1 MQISLFF
8 YMRIVVNGIM
18 HTVEGFCMKKFIPLF
33 LSALLAFSCTN
44 VSLLYAEGD
53 EDNGEETTEESED
66 NLIESNSFRILFTS
80 DLQDHVLSSKVV
92 DGEETKEVGGYAR
105 LASLIN
111 MNRTDDTVVI
121 DGGNFST
128 GTSFS
133 ALNSTSAPDLTLLS
147 TIGYDAIALGDEEF
161 TFGTQSL
168 SDMINASENTT
179 TLLTGNLSFG
189 DSDSSKSLKNALS
202 TRGAA
207 SYKIVEKN
215 GVKIGLFSLINE
227 EKEISSD
234 VSLADAVDT
243 AKDIVSSLQE
253 EGADYIVAIA
263 HGGNDF
269 AHEIAKK
276 VDGINTIIASCDTEA
291 SNEIEKEN
299 DVNIVS
305 SGKNGQYLGVLD
317 IQKDSYSIDGYQLVE
332 ITTDIEENEDIRNR
346 INDYKNNVN
355 SQIFDSYGL
364 SIDDSLAS
372 NPYDFTEIDHSS
384 TELLNNNTA
393 DLVTDAYAYAYD
405 DWYTEWYEA
414 WKDKKKQMLKA
425 AQSLLENETSEE
437 ESTEE
442 QSTEEQTEENQEE
455 ATATPEAT
463 ATAESEASKR
473 IEEIQNMKP
482 TVKKRAIGLISQ
494 KEIQGTFT
502 KDSISTQDV
511 YNVVPNGMGSDGS
524 SGESLILVFLKGSD
538 IRKLCEYDATVTR
551 NNDLEDQLFFS
562 GLKYTYSD
570 YRQDYNHVE
579 DVYVDA
585 VNDYY
590 TPISNDDLYPVV
602 TTLTLAKDLL
612 NLSSKTD
619 GNYQIQYYD
628 ENGGKI
634 LSLST
639 NVLTYKNK
647 ELKSFKAIASYISEM
662 SRNSEG
668 KAEIT
673 SSYNS
678 ANENKQKD
686 TEFTFTGF
694 FKNTSHIQLVKYF
707 EYLLGFITLIIGI
720 KLISYI
726 INNRREKKE
735 NNKENNDE

>member
-1 MQISLFF
+1 
-8 YMRIVVNGIM
+8 
-18 HTVEGFCMKKFIPLF
+18 MKKFIPLF
-33 LSALLAFSCTN
+33 LSTLLAFSNMN

-80 DLQDHVLSSKVV
+80 DLQDHVLSSRVV

-128 GTSFS
+128 GTAFS
-133 ALNSTSAPDLTLLS
+133 ALNSTNAPDLTLLS
-147 TIGYDAIALGDEEF
+147 AIGYDAIALGDEEF

-179 TLLTGNLSFG
+179 TLLTGNLSFS

-215 GVKIGLFSLINE
+215 GIKIGLFSLINE

-253 EGADYIVAIA
+253 EGTDYIVAIA

-276 VDGINTIIASCDTEA
+276 VDGINTVIAACGTDANTK
-291 SNEIEKEN
+291 IEKED

-305 SGKNGQYLGVLD
+305 CGKNGQYLGVLD
-317 IQKDSYSIDGYQLVE
+317 INKDSYSIDGYQLVE

-355 SQIFDSYGL
+355 SQIFDCYDL
-364 SIDDSLAS
+364 SIDDSLAN
-372 NPYDFTEIDHSS
+372 NPYNFTEIDHTT
-384 TELLNNNTA
+384 TELVNNNTA

-442 QSTEEQTEENQEE
+442 QTTEEQTEE

-463 ATAESEASKR
+463 ATTETEVSKR

-502 KDSISTQDV
+502 KDNITVQDA
-511 YNVVPNGMGSDGS
+511 YNVVPNGIGSDGS

-579 DVYVDA
+579 EVYVDA

-590 TPISNDDLYPVV
+590 IPISNDDLYPVV
-602 TTLTLAKDLL
+602 TTLTLAKEML

-619 GNYQIQYYD
+619 GNYKIQYYD

-634 LSLST
+634 LSLNS
-639 NVLTYKNK
+639 NVLTYKKK
-647 ELKSFKAIASYISEM
+647 ELKSYTAIASYVSEM

-668 KAEIT
+668 KSEVT

-686 TEFTFTGF
+686 TEFTFIGF

-707 EYLLGFITLIIGI
+707 EYLLGFITFIIGI

-726 INNRREKKE
+726 INSRRDKKE
-735 NNKENNDE
+735 NNQENDDE

>member
-1 MQISLFF
+1 
-8 YMRIVVNGIM
+8 
-18 HTVEGFCMKKFIPLF
+18 MKKFIPLF
-33 LSALLAFSCTN
+33 LSALLAFSNMN

-80 DLQDHVLSSKVV
+80 DLQDHVLSSRVV

-111 MNRTDDTVVI
+111 MNRTDNTIVI

-133 ALNSTSAPDLTLLS
+133 VLNSTNAPDLTLLS
-147 TIGYDAIALGDEEF
+147 AIGYDAIALGDEEF

-179 TLLTGNLSFG
+179 TLLTGNLSFS

-215 GVKIGLFSLINE
+215 GIKIGLFSLIND

-253 EGADYIVAIA
+253 EGTDYIVAIA

-276 VDGINTIIASCDTEA
+276 VDGINTVIAACGTDANTK
-291 SNEIEKEN
+291 IEKED

-305 SGKNGQYLGVLD
+305 CGKNGQYLGVLD
-317 IQKDSYSIDGYQLVE
+317 INKDSYSIDGYQLVE

-355 SQIFDSYGL
+355 SQIFDSYDL

-372 NPYDFTEIDHSS
+372 NPYNFTEINHTT
-384 TELLNNNTA
+384 TELVNNNTA

-442 QSTEEQTEENQEE
+442 QTEENQEE

-463 ATAESEASKR
+463 ATTETEVSKR

-502 KDSISTQDV
+502 KDNITVQDA
-511 YNVVPNGMGSDGS
+511 YNVVPNGIGSDGS

-551 NNDLEDQLFFS
+551 NNNLEDQLFFS

-570 YRQDYNHVE
+570 YRQDYNHIE
-579 DVYVDA
+579 EVYVDA

-590 TPISNDDLYPVV
+590 IPISNDDLYPVV

-619 GNYQIQYYD
+619 GNYKIQYYD

-634 LSLST
+634 LSLNS

-647 ELKSFKAIASYISEM
+647 ELKSYTAIASYVSEM

-668 KAEIT
+668 KAEVT

-686 TEFTFTGF
+686 TEFTFIGF

-707 EYLLGFITLIIGI
+707 EYLLGFIAFIIGI

-726 INNRREKKE
+726 INSRRDKKE
-735 NNKENNDE
+735 NNQENDDE

>member
-1 MQISLFF
+1 
-8 YMRIVVNGIM
+8 
-18 HTVEGFCMKKFIPLF
+18 MKKFIPLF
-33 LSALLAFSCTN
+33 LSTLLAFSNMN

-80 DLQDHVLSSKVV
+80 DLQDHVLSSRVV

-128 GTSFS
+128 GTAFS
-133 ALNSTSAPDLTLLS
+133 ALNSTNAPDLTLLS
-147 TIGYDAIALGDEEF
+147 AIGYDAIALGDEEF

-179 TLLTGNLSFG
+179 TLLTGNLSFS

-215 GVKIGLFSLINE
+215 GIKIGLFSLINE

-253 EGADYIVAIA
+253 EGTDYIVAIA

-276 VDGINTIIASCDTEA
+276 VDGINTVIAACGADANTK
-291 SNEIEKEN
+291 IEKED

-305 SGKNGQYLGVLD
+305 CGKNGQYLGVLD
-317 IQKDSYSIDGYQLVE
+317 INKDSYSIDGYQLVE

-355 SQIFDSYGL
+355 SQIFDSYDL
-364 SIDDSLAS
+364 SIDDSLAN
-372 NPYDFTEIDHSS
+372 NPYNFTEIDHTT
-384 TELLNNNTA
+384 TELVNNNTA

-442 QSTEEQTEENQEE
+442 QTEENQEE

-463 ATAESEASKR
+463 ATTETEVSKR

-502 KDSISTQDV
+502 KDNITVQDA
-511 YNVVPNGMGSDGS
+511 YNVVPNGIGSDGS
-524 SGESLILVFLKGSD
+524 SGESLILLFLKGSD

-551 NNDLEDQLFFS
+551 NNNLEDQLFFS

-579 DVYVDA
+579 EVYVDA

-590 TPISNDDLYPVV
+590 IPISNDDLYPVV
-602 TTLTLAKDLL
+602 TTLTLAKDML

-619 GNYQIQYYD
+619 GKYQIQYYD

-634 LSLST
+634 LSLNS
-639 NVLTYKNK
+639 NVLTYKKN
-647 ELKSFKAIASYISEM
+647 ELKSYSAIASYVSEM

-668 KAEIT
+668 KAEVT

-686 TEFTFTGF
+686 TEFTFIGF
-694 FKNTSHIQLVKYF
+694 FKNTSHIQIVKYF
-707 EYLLGFITLIIGI
+707 EYLLGFITFIIGI

-726 INNRREKKE
+726 INSRRDKKE
-735 NNKENNDE
+735 NNQENDDE

>member
-1 MQISLFF
+1 
-8 YMRIVVNGIM
+8 
-18 HTVEGFCMKKFIPLF
+18 MKKFIPLF
-33 LSALLAFSCTN
+33 LSTLLAFSNMN

-80 DLQDHVLSSKVV
+80 DLQDHVLSSRVV
-92 DGEETKEVGGYAR
+92 DGEQTKEVGGYAR

-128 GTSFS
+128 GTAFS
-133 ALNSTSAPDLTLLS
+133 ALNSTNAPDLTLLS
-147 TIGYDAIALGDEEF
+147 AIGYDAIALGDEEF

-179 TLLTGNLSFG
+179 TLLTGNLSFS

-215 GVKIGLFSLINE
+215 GIKIGLFSLINE

-253 EGADYIVAIA
+253 EGTDYIVAIA

-276 VDGINTIIASCDTEA
+276 VDGINTVIAACGTDANTK
-291 SNEIEKEN
+291 IEKED

-305 SGKNGQYLGVLD
+305 CGKNGQYLGVLD
-317 IQKDSYSIDGYQLVE
+317 INKDSYSIDGYQLVE

-355 SQIFDSYGL
+355 SQIFDSYDL
-364 SIDDSLAS
+364 SIDDSLAN
-372 NPYDFTEIDHSS
+372 NPYNFTEIDHTT
-384 TELLNNNTA
+384 TELVNNNTA

-442 QSTEEQTEENQEE
+442 QTEENQEE

-463 ATAESEASKR
+463 ATTETEVSKR

-502 KDSISTQDV
+502 KDNITVQDA
-511 YNVVPNGMGSDGS
+511 YNVVPNGIGSDGS
-524 SGESLILVFLKGSD
+524 SGESLILLFLKGSD

-551 NNDLEDQLFFS
+551 NNNLEDQLFFS

-579 DVYVDA
+579 EVYVDA

-590 TPISNDDLYPVV
+590 IPISNDDLYPVV

-634 LSLST
+634 LSLNS
-639 NVLTYKNK
+639 NVLTYKKK
-647 ELKSFKAIASYISEM
+647 ELKSYTAIASYVSEM

-668 KAEIT
+668 KSEVT

-686 TEFTFTGF
+686 TEFTFIGF
-694 FKNTSHIQLVKYF
+694 FKNTSHIQIVKYF
-707 EYLLGFITLIIGI
+707 EYLLGFITFIIGI

-726 INNRREKKE
+726 INSRRDKKE
-735 NNKENNDE
+735 NNQENDDE

>member
-1 MQISLFF
+1 
-8 YMRIVVNGIM
+8 
-18 HTVEGFCMKKFIPLF
+18 MKKFIPLF
-33 LSALLAFSCTN
+33 LSTLLAFSNMN

-80 DLQDHVLSSKVV
+80 DLQDHVLSSRVV

-133 ALNSTSAPDLTLLS
+133 ALNSTNAPDLTLLS

-179 TLLTGNLSFG
+179 TLLTGNLSFS

-215 GVKIGLFSLINE
+215 GIKIGLFSLINE

-253 EGADYIVAIA
+253 EGTDYIVAIA

-276 VDGINTIIASCDTEA
+276 VDGINTVIAACGTDANTK
-291 SNEIEKEN
+291 IEKED

-305 SGKNGQYLGVLD
+305 CGKNGQYLGVLD
-317 IQKDSYSIDGYQLVE
+317 INKDSYSIDGYQLVE
-332 ITTDIEENEDIRNR
+332 VTTDIEENEDIRNR

-355 SQIFDSYGL
+355 SQIFDSYDL
-364 SIDDSLAS
+364 SIDDSLAN
-372 NPYDFTEIDHSS
+372 NPYNFTEIDHTT
-384 TELLNNNTA
+384 TELVNNNTA

-442 QSTEEQTEENQEE
+442 QTTEEQTEE

-463 ATAESEASKR
+463 ATTETEVSKR

-502 KDSISTQDV
+502 KDNITVQDA
-511 YNVVPNGMGSDGS
+511 YNVVPNGIGSDGS
-524 SGESLILVFLKGSD
+524 SGESLILLFLKGSD

-551 NNDLEDQLFFS
+551 NNNLEDQLFFS

-579 DVYVDA
+579 EVYVDA

-590 TPISNDDLYPVV
+590 IPISNDDLYPVV

-634 LSLST
+634 LSLNS

-647 ELKSFKAIASYISEM
+647 ELKSYTAIASYVSEM

-668 KAEIT
+668 KSEVT

-686 TEFTFTGF
+686 TEFTFIGF
-694 FKNTSHIQLVKYF
+694 FKNTSHIQIVKYF
-707 EYLLGFITLIIGI
+707 EYLLGFITFIIGI

-726 INNRREKKE
+726 INSRRDKKE
-735 NNKENNDE
+735 NNQENDDE

>member
-1 MQISLFF
+1 
-8 YMRIVVNGIM
+8 
-18 HTVEGFCMKKFIPLF
+18 MKKFIPLF
-33 LSALLAFSCTN
+33 LSTLLAFSNMN

-80 DLQDHVLSSKVV
+80 DLQDHVLSSRVV

-128 GTSFS
+128 GTAFS
-133 ALNSTSAPDLTLLS
+133 ALNSTNAPDLTLLS

-179 TLLTGNLSFG
+179 TLLTGNLSFS

-215 GVKIGLFSLINE
+215 GIKIGLFSLINE

-253 EGADYIVAIA
+253 EGTDYIVAIA

-276 VDGINTIIASCDTEA
+276 VDGINTVIAACGTDANTK
-291 SNEIEKEN
+291 IEKED

-305 SGKNGQYLGVLD
+305 CGKNGQYLGVLD
-317 IQKDSYSIDGYQLVE
+317 INKDSYSVDGYQLVE

-355 SQIFDSYGL
+355 SQIFDCYDL
-364 SIDDSLAS
+364 SIDDSLAN
-372 NPYDFTEIDHSS
+372 NPYNFTEIDHTT
-384 TELLNNNTA
+384 TELVNNNTA

-442 QSTEEQTEENQEE
+442 QTEENQEE

-463 ATAESEASKR
+463 ATTETEVSKR

-482 TVKKRAIGLISQ
+482 TVKKRAIGLISK

-502 KDSISTQDV
+502 KDNITVQDA
-511 YNVVPNGMGSDGS
+511 YNVVPNGIGSDGS

-551 NNDLEDQLFFS
+551 NNNLEDQLFFS

-570 YRQDYNHVE
+570 YRQDYNHIE
-579 DVYVDA
+579 EVYVDA

-590 TPISNDDLYPVV
+590 IPISNDDLYPVV

-634 LSLST
+634 LSLNS
-639 NVLTYKNK
+639 NVLTYKKK
-647 ELKSFKAIASYISEM
+647 ELKSYTAIASYVSEM

-668 KAEIT
+668 KSEVT

-686 TEFTFTGF
+686 TEFTFIGF
-694 FKNTSHIQLVKYF
+694 FKNTSHIQIVKYF
-707 EYLLGFITLIIGI
+707 EYLLGFITFIIGI

-726 INNRREKKE
+726 INSRRDKKE
-735 NNKENNDE
+735 NNQENDDE

>member
-1 MQISLFF
+1 
-8 YMRIVVNGIM
+8 
-18 HTVEGFCMKKFIPLF
+18 MKKFIPLF
-33 LSALLAFSCTN
+33 LSTLLAFSNMN

-80 DLQDHVLSSKVV
+80 DLQDHVLSSRVV

-111 MNRTDDTVVI
+111 MNRTDDTIVI

-133 ALNSTSAPDLTLLS
+133 ALNSTNAPDLTLLS

-179 TLLTGNLSFG
+179 TLLTGNLSFS

-215 GVKIGLFSLINE
+215 GIKIGLFSLINE

-253 EGADYIVAIA
+253 EGTDYIVAIA

-276 VDGINTIIASCDTEA
+276 VDGINTVIAACGTDANTK
-291 SNEIEKEN
+291 IEKED

-305 SGKNGQYLGVLD
+305 CGKNGQYLGVLD
-317 IQKDSYSIDGYQLVE
+317 INKDSYSVDGYQLVE

-355 SQIFDSYGL
+355 SQIFDSYDL
-364 SIDDSLAS
+364 SIDDSLAN
-372 NPYDFTEIDHSS
+372 NPYNFTEIDHTT
-384 TELLNNNTA
+384 TELVNNNTA

-442 QSTEEQTEENQEE
+442 QTTEEQTEE

-463 ATAESEASKR
+463 ATTETEVSKR

-502 KDSISTQDV
+502 KDNITVQDA
-511 YNVVPNGMGSDGS
+511 YNVVPNGIGSDGS
-524 SGESLILVFLKGSD
+524 SGESLILLFLKGSD

-551 NNDLEDQLFFS
+551 NNNLEDQLFFS

-579 DVYVDA
+579 EVYVDA

-590 TPISNDDLYPVV
+590 IPISNDDLYPVV

-634 LSLST
+634 LSLNS
-639 NVLTYKNK
+639 NVLTYKKK
-647 ELKSFKAIASYISEM
+647 ELKSYTAIASYVSEM

-668 KAEIT
+668 KSEVT

-686 TEFTFTGF
+686 TEFTFIGF
-694 FKNTSHIQLVKYF
+694 FKNTSHIQIVKYF
-707 EYLLGFITLIIGI
+707 EYLLGFITFIIGI

-726 INNRREKKE
+726 INSRRDKKE
-735 NNKENNDE
+735 NNQENDDE

>member
-1 MQISLFF
+1 
-8 YMRIVVNGIM
+8 
-18 HTVEGFCMKKFIPLF
+18 MKKFIPLF
-33 LSALLAFSCTN
+33 LSTLLAFSNMN

-80 DLQDHVLSSKVV
+80 DLQDHVLSSRVV

-128 GTSFS
+128 GTAFS
-133 ALNSTSAPDLTLLS
+133 ALNSTNAPDLTLLS
-147 TIGYDAIALGDEEF
+147 AIGYDAIALGDEEF

-179 TLLTGNLSFG
+179 TLLTGNLSFS

-215 GVKIGLFSLINE
+215 GIKIGLFSLINE

-253 EGADYIVAIA
+253 EGTDYIVAIA

-276 VDGINTIIASCDTEA
+276 VDGINTVIAACGTDANTK
-291 SNEIEKEN
+291 IEKED

-305 SGKNGQYLGVLD
+305 CGKNGQYLGVLD
-317 IQKDSYSIDGYQLVE
+317 INKDSYSVDGYQLVE

-355 SQIFDSYGL
+355 SQIFDCYDL
-364 SIDDSLAS
+364 SIDDSLAN
-372 NPYDFTEIDHSS
+372 NPYNFTEIDHTT
-384 TELLNNNTA
+384 TELVNNNTA

-442 QSTEEQTEENQEE
+442 QTEENQEE

-463 ATAESEASKR
+463 ATTETEVSKR

-482 TVKKRAIGLISQ
+482 TVKKRAIGLISK

-502 KDSISTQDV
+502 KDNITVQDA
-511 YNVVPNGMGSDGS
+511 YNVVPNGIGSDGS

-551 NNDLEDQLFFS
+551 NNNLEDQLFFS

-579 DVYVDA
+579 EVYVDA

-590 TPISNDDLYPVV
+590 IPISNDDLYPVV

-619 GNYQIQYYD
+619 GNYNIQYYD

-634 LSLST
+634 LSLNA

-647 ELKSFKAIASYISEM
+647 ELKSYTAIASYVSEM

-668 KAEIT
+668 KSEVT

-686 TEFTFTGF
+686 TEFTFIGF
-694 FKNTSHIQLVKYF
+694 FKNTSHIQIVKYF
-707 EYLLGFITLIIGI
+707 EYLLGFITFIIGI

-726 INNRREKKE
+726 INSRRDKKE
-735 NNKENNDE
+735 NNQENDDE

>member
-1 MQISLFF
+1 
-8 YMRIVVNGIM
+8 
-18 HTVEGFCMKKFIPLF
+18 MKKFIPLF
-33 LSALLAFSCTN
+33 LSTLLAFSNMN

-80 DLQDHVLSSKVV
+80 DLQDHVLSSRVV

-111 MNRTDDTVVI
+111 MNRTDDTIVI

-128 GTSFS
+128 GTAFS
-133 ALNSTSAPDLTLLS
+133 ALNSTNAPDLTLLS

-179 TLLTGNLSFG
+179 TLLTGNLSFS

-215 GVKIGLFSLINE
+215 GIKIGLFSLIND

-234 VSLADAVDT
+234 VFLADAVDT

-253 EGADYIVAIA
+253 EGTDYIVAIA

-276 VDGINTIIASCDTEA
+276 VDGINTVIAACGTDANTK
-291 SNEIEKEN
+291 IEKED

-305 SGKNGQYLGVLD
+305 CGKNGQYLGVLD
-317 IQKDSYSIDGYQLVE
+317 INKDSYSIDGYQLVE
-332 ITTDIEENEDIRNR
+332 VTTDIEENEDIRNR

-355 SQIFDSYGL
+355 SQIFDSYDL
-364 SIDDSLAS
+364 SIDDSLAN
-372 NPYDFTEIDHSS
+372 NPYNFTEIDHTT
-384 TELLNNNTA
+384 TELVNNNTA

-442 QSTEEQTEENQEE
+442 QTEENQEE

-463 ATAESEASKR
+463 ATTETEVSKR

-502 KDSISTQDV
+502 KDNITVQDA
-511 YNVVPNGMGSDGS
+511 YNVVPNGIGSDGS
-524 SGESLILVFLKGSD
+524 SGESLILLFLKGSD

-551 NNDLEDQLFFS
+551 NNNLEDQLFFS

-579 DVYVDA
+579 EVYVDA

-590 TPISNDDLYPVV
+590 IPISNDDLYPVV

-634 LSLST
+634 LSLNS

-647 ELKSFKAIASYISEM
+647 ELKSYTAIASYVSEM

-668 KAEIT
+668 KSEVT

-686 TEFTFTGF
+686 TEFTFIGF
-694 FKNTSHIQLVKYF
+694 FKNTSHIQIVKYF
-707 EYLLGFITLIIGI
+707 EYLLGFITFIIGI

-726 INNRREKKE
+726 INSRRDKKE
-735 NNKENNDE
+735 NNQENDDE

>member
-1 MQISLFF
+1 
-8 YMRIVVNGIM
+8 
-18 HTVEGFCMKKFIPLF
+18 MKKFIPLF
-33 LSALLAFSCTN
+33 LSTLLAFSNMN

-80 DLQDHVLSSKVV
+80 DLQDHVLSSRVV

-128 GTSFS
+128 GTAFS
-133 ALNSTSAPDLTLLS
+133 ALNSTNAPDLTLLS
-147 TIGYDAIALGDEEF
+147 AIGYDAIALGDEEF

-179 TLLTGNLSFG
+179 TLLTGNLSFS

-215 GVKIGLFSLINE
+215 GIKIGLFSLINE

-253 EGADYIVAIA
+253 EGTDYIVAIA

-276 VDGINTIIASCDTEA
+276 VDGINTVIAACGTDANTK
-291 SNEIEKEN
+291 IEKED

-305 SGKNGQYLGVLD
+305 CGKNGQYLGVLD
-317 IQKDSYSIDGYQLVE
+317 INKDSYSIDGYQLVE

-355 SQIFDSYGL
+355 SQIFDCYDL
-364 SIDDSLAS
+364 SIDDSLAN
-372 NPYDFTEIDHSS
+372 NPYNFTEIDHTT
-384 TELLNNNTA
+384 TELVNNNTA

-442 QSTEEQTEENQEE
+442 QTTEEQTEE

-463 ATAESEASKR
+463 ATTETEVSKR

-502 KDSISTQDV
+502 KDNITVQDA
-511 YNVVPNGMGSDGS
+511 YNVVPNGIGSDGS

-579 DVYVDA
+579 EVYVDA

-590 TPISNDDLYPVV
+590 IPISNDDLYPVV
-602 TTLTLAKDLL
+602 TTLTLAKEML

-619 GNYQIQYYD
+619 GNYKIQYYD

-634 LSLST
+634 LSLNS
-639 NVLTYKNK
+639 NVLTYKKK
-647 ELKSFKAIASYISEM
+647 ELKSYTAIASYVSEM

-668 KAEIT
+668 KSEVT

-686 TEFTFTGF
+686 TEFTFIGF

-707 EYLLGFITLIIGI
+707 EYLLGFIAFIIGI

-726 INNRREKKE
+726 INSRRDKKE
-735 NNKENNDE
+735 NNQENDDE

>member
-1 MQISLFF
+1 
-8 YMRIVVNGIM
+8 
-18 HTVEGFCMKKFIPLF
+18 MKKFIPLF
-33 LSALLAFSCTN
+33 LSALLAFSNMN
-44 VSLLYAEGD
+44 VYLLYAEGD

-80 DLQDHVLSSKVV
+80 DLQDHVLSSRVV

-111 MNRTDDTVVI
+111 MNRTDNTIVI

-133 ALNSTSAPDLTLLS
+133 VLNSTNAPDLTLLS

-179 TLLTGNLSFG
+179 TLLTGNLSFS

-215 GVKIGLFSLINE
+215 GIKIGLFSLIND

-253 EGADYIVAIA
+253 EGTDYIVAIA

-276 VDGINTIIASCDTEA
+276 VDGINTVIAACGTDANTK
-291 SNEIEKEN
+291 IEKED

-305 SGKNGQYLGVLD
+305 CGKNGQYLGVLD
-317 IQKDSYSIDGYQLVE
+317 INKDSYSIDGYQLVE

-355 SQIFDSYGL
+355 SQIFDSYDL

-372 NPYDFTEIDHSS
+372 NPYNFTEINHTT
-384 TELLNNNTA
+384 TELVNNNTA

-442 QSTEEQTEENQEE
+442 QTTEEQTEE

-463 ATAESEASKR
+463 ATTETEVSKR

-482 TVKKRAIGLISQ
+482 TVKKRAIGLISK

-502 KDSISTQDV
+502 KDNITVQDA
-511 YNVVPNGMGSDGS
+511 YNVVPNGIGSDGS

-551 NNDLEDQLFFS
+551 NNNLEDQLFFS

-570 YRQDYNHVE
+570 YRQDYNHIE
-579 DVYVDA
+579 EVYVDA

-590 TPISNDDLYPVV
+590 IPISNDDLYPVV

-619 GNYQIQYYD
+619 GNYKIQYYD

-634 LSLST
+634 LSLNS

-647 ELKSFKAIASYISEM
+647 ELKSYTAIASYVSEM

-668 KAEIT
+668 KAEVT

-686 TEFTFTGF
+686 TEFTFIGF

-707 EYLLGFITLIIGI
+707 EYLLGFIAFIIGI

-726 INNRREKKE
+726 INSRRDKKE
-735 NNKENNDE
+735 NNQENDDE

>member
-1 MQISLFF
+1 
-8 YMRIVVNGIM
+8 
-18 HTVEGFCMKKFIPLF
+18 MKKFIPLF
-33 LSALLAFSCTN
+33 LSTLLAFSNMN

-80 DLQDHVLSSKVV
+80 DLQDHVLSSRVV

-133 ALNSTSAPDLTLLS
+133 ALNSTNAPDLTLLS

-179 TLLTGNLSFG
+179 TLLTGNLSFS

-215 GVKIGLFSLINE
+215 GIKIGLFSLINE

-253 EGADYIVAIA
+253 EGTDYIVAIA

-276 VDGINTIIASCDTEA
+276 VDGINTVIAACGTDANTK
-291 SNEIEKEN
+291 IEKED

-305 SGKNGQYLGVLD
+305 CGKNGQYLGVLD
-317 IQKDSYSIDGYQLVE
+317 INKDSYSVDGYQLVE

-355 SQIFDSYGL
+355 SQIFDCYDL

-372 NPYDFTEIDHSS
+372 NPYNFTEIDHTT
-384 TELLNNNTA
+384 TELVNNNTA

-442 QSTEEQTEENQEE
+442 QTTEEQTEE

-463 ATAESEASKR
+463 ATTETEVSKR

-502 KDSISTQDV
+502 KDNITVQDA
-511 YNVVPNGMGSDGS
+511 YNVVPNGIGSDGS
-524 SGESLILVFLKGSD
+524 SGESLILLFLKGSD

-551 NNDLEDQLFFS
+551 NNNLEDQLFFS

-579 DVYVDA
+579 EVYVDA

-590 TPISNDDLYPVV
+590 IPISNDDLYPVV

-634 LSLST
+634 LSLNS

-647 ELKSFKAIASYISEM
+647 ELKSYTAIASYVSEM

-668 KAEIT
+668 KSEVT

-686 TEFTFTGF
+686 TEFTFIGF
-694 FKNTSHIQLVKYF
+694 FKNTSHIQIVKYF
-707 EYLLGFITLIIGI
+707 EYLLGFITFIIGI

-726 INNRREKKE
+726 INSRRDKKE
-735 NNKENNDE
+735 NNQENDDE

>member
-1 MQISLFF
+1 
-8 YMRIVVNGIM
+8 
-18 HTVEGFCMKKFIPLF
+18 MKKFIPLF
-33 LSALLAFSCTN
+33 LSTLLAFSNMN

-80 DLQDHVLSSKVV
+80 DLQDHVLSSRVV

-111 MNRTDDTVVI
+111 MNRTDDTIVI

-133 ALNSTSAPDLTLLS
+133 ALNSTNAPDLTLLS

-179 TLLTGNLSFG
+179 TLLTGNLSFS

-215 GVKIGLFSLINE
+215 GIKIGLFSLINE

-253 EGADYIVAIA
+253 EGTDYIVAIA

-276 VDGINTIIASCDTEA
+276 VDGINTVIAACGTDANTK
-291 SNEIEKEN
+291 IEKED

-305 SGKNGQYLGVLD
+305 CGKNGQYLGVLD
-317 IQKDSYSIDGYQLVE
+317 INKDSYSIDGYQLVE
-332 ITTDIEENEDIRNR
+332 VTTDIEENEDIRNR

-355 SQIFDSYGL
+355 SQIFDSYDL
-364 SIDDSLAS
+364 SIDDSLAN
-372 NPYDFTEIDHSS
+372 NPYNFTEIDHTT
-384 TELLNNNTA
+384 TELVNNNTA

-442 QSTEEQTEENQEE
+442 QTEENQEE

-463 ATAESEASKR
+463 ATTETEVSKR

-502 KDSISTQDV
+502 KDNITVQDA
-511 YNVVPNGMGSDGS
+511 YNVVPNGIGSDGS

-551 NNDLEDQLFFS
+551 NNNLEDQLFFS

-579 DVYVDA
+579 EVYVDA

-590 TPISNDDLYPVV
+590 IPISNDDLYPVV

-619 GNYQIQYYD
+619 GKYQIQYYD

-634 LSLST
+634 LSLNS
-639 NVLTYKNK
+639 NVLTYKKN
-647 ELKSFKAIASYISEM
+647 ELKSYSAIASYVSEM

-668 KAEIT
+668 KAEVT

-686 TEFTFTGF
+686 TEFTFIGF
-694 FKNTSHIQLVKYF
+694 LKNTSHIQIVKYF
-707 EYLLGFITLIIGI
+707 EYLLGFITFIIGI

-726 INNRREKKE
+726 INSRRDKKE
-735 NNKENNDE
+735 NNQENDDE

>member
-1 MQISLFF
+1 
-8 YMRIVVNGIM
+8 
-18 HTVEGFCMKKFIPLF
+18 MKKFIPLF
-33 LSALLAFSCTN
+33 LSTLLAFSCTN

-80 DLQDHVLSSKVV
+80 DLQDRVLSSRVV

-111 MNRTDDTVVI
+111 MNRTNDTVVI

-269 AHEIAKK
+269 SHEIAKK
-276 VDGINTIIASCDTEA
+276 VDGINTVIASCNTDA
-291 SNEIEKEN
+291 STEIEKED

-305 SGKNGQYLGVLD
+305 CGKNGRYLGVLD

-355 SQIFDSYGL
+355 SQLFDSYGL
-364 SIDDSLAS
+364 SIDDSLAT
-372 NPYDFTEIDHSS
+372 NPYNFTEIDHST
-384 TELLNNNTA
+384 TELANNNTA

-442 QSTEEQTEENQEE
+442 QATEEQTEENQEE

-502 KDSISTQDV
+502 KDNISVQDA
-511 YNVVPNGMGSDGS
+511 YNVVPNGIGSDGS

-570 YRQDYNHVE
+570 YRQDYNHIE
-579 DVYVDA
+579 EVYVDA

-590 TPISNDDLYPVV
+590 IPVSNDDLYPVV
-602 TTLTLAKDLL
+602 TTLSLAKDLL
-612 NLSSKTD
+612 NLSSKTN

-639 NVLTYKNK
+639 NVLTYKNE
-647 ELKSFKAIASYISEM
+647 ELKSYKAIASYISEM

-678 ANENKQKD
+678 ANENKQED

-694 FKNTSHIQLVKYF
+694 FKNTSHIQLIKYF
-707 EYLLGFITLIIGI
+707 EYLLGFIALIIGI

-726 INNRREKKE
+726 INCRRDKKNHKE
-735 NNKENNDE
+735 NDDE

>member
-1 MQISLFF
+1 
-8 YMRIVVNGIM
+8 
-18 HTVEGFCMKKFIPLF
+18 MKKFIPLF
-33 LSALLAFSCTN
+33 LSTLLAFSNMN

-80 DLQDHVLSSKVV
+80 DLQDHVLSSRVV

-128 GTSFS
+128 GTAFS
-133 ALNSTSAPDLTLLS
+133 ALNSTNAPDLTLLS
-147 TIGYDAIALGDEEF
+147 AIGYDAIALGDEEF

-179 TLLTGNLSFG
+179 TLLTGNLSFS

-215 GVKIGLFSLINE
+215 GIKIGLFSLINE

-253 EGADYIVAIA
+253 EGTDYIVAIA

-276 VDGINTIIASCDTEA
+276 VDGINTVIAACGTDANTK
-291 SNEIEKEN
+291 IEKED

-305 SGKNGQYLGVLD
+305 CGKNGQYLGVLD
-317 IQKDSYSIDGYQLVE
+317 INKDSYSIDGYQLVE

-355 SQIFDSYGL
+355 SQIFDSYDL
-364 SIDDSLAS
+364 SIDDSLAN
-372 NPYDFTEIDHSS
+372 NPYNFTEIDHTT
-384 TELLNNNTA
+384 TELVNNNTA

-442 QSTEEQTEENQEE
+442 QTEENQEE

-463 ATAESEASKR
+463 ATTETEVSKR

-502 KDSISTQDV
+502 KDNITVQDA
-511 YNVVPNGMGSDGS
+511 YNVVPNGIGSDGS
-524 SGESLILVFLKGSD
+524 SGESLILLFLKGSD

-551 NNDLEDQLFFS
+551 NNNLEDQLFFS

-579 DVYVDA
+579 EVYVDA

-590 TPISNDDLYPVV
+590 IPISNDDLYPVV

-634 LSLST
+634 LSLNS
-639 NVLTYKNK
+639 NVLTYKKK
-647 ELKSFKAIASYISEM
+647 ELKSYTAIASYVSEM

-668 KAEIT
+668 KSEVT

-686 TEFTFTGF
+686 TEFTFIGF
-694 FKNTSHIQLVKYF
+694 FKNTSHIQIVKYF
-707 EYLLGFITLIIGI
+707 EYLLGFITFIIGI

-726 INNRREKKE
+726 INSRRDKKE
-735 NNKENNDE
+735 NNQENDDE

>member
-1 MQISLFF
+1 
-8 YMRIVVNGIM
+8 
-18 HTVEGFCMKKFIPLF
+18 MKKFIPLF
-33 LSALLAFSCTN
+33 LSTLLAFSNMN

-80 DLQDHVLSSKVV
+80 DLQDHVLSSRVV

-133 ALNSTSAPDLTLLS
+133 ALNSTNAPDLTLLS

-179 TLLTGNLSFG
+179 TLLTGNLSFS

-215 GVKIGLFSLINE
+215 GIKIGLFSLINE

-253 EGADYIVAIA
+253 EGTDYIVAIA

-276 VDGINTIIASCDTEA
+276 VDGINTVIAACGTDANTK
-291 SNEIEKEN
+291 IEKED

-305 SGKNGQYLGVLD
+305 CGKNGQYLGVLD
-317 IQKDSYSIDGYQLVE
+317 INKDSYSVDGYQLVE

-355 SQIFDSYGL
+355 SQIFDCYDL

-372 NPYDFTEIDHSS
+372 NPYNFTEIDHTT
-384 TELLNNNTA
+384 TELVNNNTA

-442 QSTEEQTEENQEE
+442 QTTEEQTEE

-463 ATAESEASKR
+463 ATTETEVSKR

-502 KDSISTQDV
+502 KDNITVQDA
-511 YNVVPNGMGSDGS
+511 YNVVPNGIGSDGS

-551 NNDLEDQLFFS
+551 NNNLEDQLFFS

-579 DVYVDA
+579 EVYVDA

-590 TPISNDDLYPVV
+590 IPISNDDLYPVV

-634 LSLST
+634 LSLNS

-647 ELKSFKAIASYISEM
+647 ELKSYTAIASYVSEM

-668 KAEIT
+668 KSEVT

-686 TEFTFTGF
+686 TEFTFIGF
-694 FKNTSHIQLVKYF
+694 FKNTSHIQIVKYF
-707 EYLLGFITLIIGI
+707 EYLLGFITFIIGI

-726 INNRREKKE
+726 INSRRDKKE
-735 NNKENNDE
+735 NNQENDDE

>member
-1 MQISLFF
+1 
-8 YMRIVVNGIM
+8 
-18 HTVEGFCMKKFIPLF
+18 MKKFIPLF
-33 LSALLAFSCTN
+33 LSTLLAFSNMN

-80 DLQDHVLSSKVV
+80 DLQDHVLSSRVV

-128 GTSFS
+128 GTAFS
-133 ALNSTSAPDLTLLS
+133 ALNSTNAPDLTLLS

-179 TLLTGNLSFG
+179 TLLTGNLSFS

-215 GVKIGLFSLINE
+215 GIKIGLFSLIND

-234 VSLADAVDT
+234 VFLADAVDT

-253 EGADYIVAIA
+253 EGTDYIVAIA

-269 AHEIAKK
+269 AYKIAKK
-276 VDGINTIIASCDTEA
+276 VDGINTVIAACGADANTK
-291 SNEIEKEN
+291 IEKED

-305 SGKNGQYLGVLD
+305 CGKNGQYLGVLD
-317 IQKDSYSIDGYQLVE
+317 INKDSYSIDGYQLVE

-355 SQIFDSYGL
+355 SQIFDSYDL
-364 SIDDSLAS
+364 SIDDSLAN
-372 NPYDFTEIDHSS
+372 NPYNFTEIDHTT
-384 TELLNNNTA
+384 TELVNNNTA

-425 AQSLLENETSEE
+425 AQSLLESETSEE
-437 ESTEE
+437 E
-442 QSTEEQTEENQEE
+442 STEEQTEENQEE

-463 ATAESEASKR
+463 ATTETEVSKR

-502 KDSISTQDV
+502 KDNITVQDA
-511 YNVVPNGMGSDGS
+511 YNVVPNGIGSDGS
-524 SGESLILVFLKGSD
+524 SGESLILLFLKGSD

-551 NNDLEDQLFFS
+551 NNNLEDQLFFS

-579 DVYVDA
+579 EVYVDA

-590 TPISNDDLYPVV
+590 IPISNDDLYPVV
-602 TTLTLAKDLL
+602 TTLTLAKDML

-619 GNYQIQYYD
+619 GKYQIQYYD

-634 LSLST
+634 LSLNS
-639 NVLTYKNK
+639 NVLTYKKK
-647 ELKSFKAIASYISEM
+647 ELKSYTAIASYVSEM

-668 KAEIT
+668 KSEVT

-686 TEFTFTGF
+686 TEFTFIGF
-694 FKNTSHIQLVKYF
+694 FKNTSHIQIVKYF
-707 EYLLGFITLIIGI
+707 EYLLGFITFIIGI

-726 INNRREKKE
+726 INSRRDKKE
-735 NNKENNDE
+735 NNQENDDE

>member
-1 MQISLFF
+1 
-8 YMRIVVNGIM
+8 
-18 HTVEGFCMKKFIPLF
+18 MKKFIPLF
-33 LSALLAFSCTN
+33 LSTLLAFSNMN

-80 DLQDHVLSSKVV
+80 DLQDHVLSSRVV

-128 GTSFS
+128 GTAFS
-133 ALNSTSAPDLTLLS
+133 ALNSTNAPDLTLLS
-147 TIGYDAIALGDEEF
+147 AIGYDAIALGDEEF

-179 TLLTGNLSFG
+179 TLLTGNLSFS

-215 GVKIGLFSLINE
+215 GIKIGLFSLINE

-253 EGADYIVAIA
+253 EGTDYIVAIA

-276 VDGINTIIASCDTEA
+276 VDGINTVIAACGTDANTK
-291 SNEIEKEN
+291 IEKED

-305 SGKNGQYLGVLD
+305 CGKNGQYLGVLD
-317 IQKDSYSIDGYQLVE
+317 INKDSYSIDGYQLVE

-355 SQIFDSYGL
+355 SQIFDSYDL
-364 SIDDSLAS
+364 SIDDSLAN
-372 NPYDFTEIDHSS
+372 NPYNFTEIDHTT
-384 TELLNNNTA
+384 TELVNNNTA

-442 QSTEEQTEENQEE
+442 QTEENQEE

-463 ATAESEASKR
+463 ATTETEVSKR

-502 KDSISTQDV
+502 KDNITVQDA
-511 YNVVPNGMGSDGS
+511 YNVVPNGIGSDGS
-524 SGESLILVFLKGSD
+524 SGESLILLFLKGSD

-551 NNDLEDQLFFS
+551 NNNLEDQLFFS

-579 DVYVDA
+579 EVYVDA

-590 TPISNDDLYPVV
+590 IPISNDDLYPVV
-602 TTLTLAKDLL
+602 TTLTLAKDML

-619 GNYQIQYYD
+619 GKYQIQYYD

-634 LSLST
+634 LSLNS
-639 NVLTYKNK
+639 NVLTYKKK
-647 ELKSFKAIASYISEM
+647 ELKSYTAIASYVSEM

-668 KAEIT
+668 KSEVT

-686 TEFTFTGF
+686 TEFTFIGF
-694 FKNTSHIQLVKYF
+694 FKNTSHIQMVKYF
-707 EYLLGFITLIIGI
+707 EYLLGFITFIIGI

-726 INNRREKKE
+726 INSRRDKKE
-735 NNKENNDE
+735 NNQENDDE

>member
-1 MQISLFF
+1 
-8 YMRIVVNGIM
+8 
-18 HTVEGFCMKKFIPLF
+18 MKKFIPLF
-33 LSALLAFSCTN
+33 LSTLLAFSNMN

-80 DLQDHVLSSKVV
+80 DLQDHVLSSRVV

-128 GTSFS
+128 GTAFS
-133 ALNSTSAPDLTLLS
+133 ALNSTNAPDLTLLS
-147 TIGYDAIALGDEEF
+147 AIGYDAIALGDEEF

-179 TLLTGNLSFG
+179 TLLTGNLSFS

-215 GVKIGLFSLINE
+215 GIKIGLFSLINE

-253 EGADYIVAIA
+253 EGTDYIVAIA

-276 VDGINTIIASCDTEA
+276 VDGINTVIAACGTDANTK
-291 SNEIEKEN
+291 IEKED

-305 SGKNGQYLGVLD
+305 CGKNGQYLGVLD
-317 IQKDSYSIDGYQLVE
+317 INKDSYSIDGYQLVE

-355 SQIFDSYGL
+355 SQIFDSYDL
-364 SIDDSLAS
+364 SIDDSLAN
-372 NPYDFTEIDHSS
+372 NPYNFTEIDHTT
-384 TELLNNNTA
+384 TELVNNNTA

-442 QSTEEQTEENQEE
+442 QTEENQEE

-463 ATAESEASKR
+463 ATTETEVSKR

-502 KDSISTQDV
+502 KDNITVQDA
-511 YNVVPNGMGSDGS
+511 YNVVPNGIGSDGS
-524 SGESLILVFLKGSD
+524 SGESLILLFLKGSD

-551 NNDLEDQLFFS
+551 NNNLEDQLFFS

-579 DVYVDA
+579 EVYVDA

-590 TPISNDDLYPVV
+590 IPISNDDLYPVV
-602 TTLTLAKDLL
+602 TTLTLAKDML

-619 GNYQIQYYD
+619 GKYQIQYYD

-634 LSLST
+634 LSLNS
-639 NVLTYKNK
+639 NVLTYKKK
-647 ELKSFKAIASYISEM
+647 ELKSYTAIASYVSEM

-668 KAEIT
+668 KSEVT

-686 TEFTFTGF
+686 TEFTFIGF
-694 FKNTSHIQLVKYF
+694 FKNTSHIQIVKYF
-707 EYLLGFITLIIGI
+707 EYLLGFITFIIGI

-726 INNRREKKE
+726 INSRRDKKE
-735 NNKENNDE
+735 NNQENDDE

>member
-1 MQISLFF
+1 
-8 YMRIVVNGIM
+8 
-18 HTVEGFCMKKFIPLF
+18 MKKFIPLF
-33 LSALLAFSCTN
+33 LSTLLAFSNMN

-80 DLQDHVLSSKVV
+80 DLQDHVLSSRVV

-128 GTSFS
+128 GTAFS
-133 ALNSTSAPDLTLLS
+133 ALNSTNAPDLTLLS
-147 TIGYDAIALGDEEF
+147 AIGYDAIALGDEEF

-179 TLLTGNLSFG
+179 TLLTGNLSFS

-215 GVKIGLFSLINE
+215 GIKIGLFSLINE

-253 EGADYIVAIA
+253 EGTDYIVAIA

-276 VDGINTIIASCDTEA
+276 VDGINTVIAACGADANTK
-291 SNEIEKEN
+291 IEKED

-305 SGKNGQYLGVLD
+305 CGKNGQYLGVLD
-317 IQKDSYSIDGYQLVE
+317 INKDSYSVDGYQLVE

-355 SQIFDSYGL
+355 SQIFDSYDL
-364 SIDDSLAS
+364 SIDDSLAN
-372 NPYDFTEIDHSS
+372 NPYNFTEIDHTT
-384 TELLNNNTA
+384 TELVNNNTA

-442 QSTEEQTEENQEE
+442 QTTEEQTEE

-463 ATAESEASKR
+463 ATTETEVSKR

-502 KDSISTQDV
+502 KDNITVQDA
-511 YNVVPNGMGSDGS
+511 YNVVPNGIGSDGS
-524 SGESLILVFLKGSD
+524 SGESLILLFLKGSD

-551 NNDLEDQLFFS
+551 NNNLEDQLFFS

-579 DVYVDA
+579 EVYVDA

-590 TPISNDDLYPVV
+590 IPISNDDLYPVV

-619 GNYQIQYYD
+619 GKYQIQYYD

-634 LSLST
+634 LSLNS
-639 NVLTYKNK
+639 NVLTYKKN
-647 ELKSFKAIASYISEM
+647 ELKSYSAIASYVSEM

-668 KAEIT
+668 KAEVT

-686 TEFTFTGF
+686 TEFTFIGF
-694 FKNTSHIQLVKYF
+694 LKNTSHIQIVKYF
-707 EYLLGFITLIIGI
+707 EYLLGFITFIIGI

-726 INNRREKKE
+726 INSRRDKKE
-735 NNKENNDE
+735 NNQENDDE

>member
-1 MQISLFF
+1 
-8 YMRIVVNGIM
+8 
-18 HTVEGFCMKKFIPLF
+18 MKKFIPLF
-33 LSALLAFSCTN
+33 LSTLLAFSNMN

-80 DLQDHVLSSKVV
+80 DLQDHVLSSRVV

-128 GTSFS
+128 GTAFS
-133 ALNSTSAPDLTLLS
+133 ALNSTNAPDLTLLS

-179 TLLTGNLSFG
+179 TLLTGNLSFS

-215 GVKIGLFSLINE
+215 GIKIGLFSLINE

-253 EGADYIVAIA
+253 ECPDYIVAIA

-276 VDGINTIIASCDTEA
+276 VDGINTVIAACGTDANTK
-291 SNEIEKEN
+291 IEKED

-305 SGKNGQYLGVLD
+305 CGKNGQYLGVLD
-317 IQKDSYSIDGYQLVE
+317 INKDSYSVDGYQLVE

-355 SQIFDSYGL
+355 SQIFDCYDL
-364 SIDDSLAS
+364 SIDDSLAN
-372 NPYDFTEIDHSS
+372 NPYNFTEIDHTT
-384 TELLNNNTA
+384 TELVNNNTA

-425 AQSLLENETSEE
+425 AQSLLESETSEE
-437 ESTEE
+437 E
-442 QSTEEQTEENQEE
+442 STEEQTEENQEE

-463 ATAESEASKR
+463 ATTETEVSKR

-482 TVKKRAIGLISQ
+482 TVKKRAIGLISK

-502 KDSISTQDV
+502 KDNITVQDA
-511 YNVVPNGMGSDGS
+511 YNVVPNGIGSDGS

-551 NNDLEDQLFFS
+551 NNNLEDQLFFS

-579 DVYVDA
+579 EVYVDA

-590 TPISNDDLYPVV
+590 IPISNDDLYPVV

-619 GNYQIQYYD
+619 GNYKIQYYD

-634 LSLST
+634 LSLNS
-639 NVLTYKNK
+639 NVLTYKKK
-647 ELKSFKAIASYISEM
+647 ELKSYTAIASYVSEM

-668 KAEIT
+668 KAEVT

-686 TEFTFTGF
+686 TEFTFIGF
-694 FKNTSHIQLVKYF
+694 FKNTSHIQIIKYF
-707 EYLLGFITLIIGI
+707 EYLLGFITFIIGI

-726 INNRREKKE
+726 INSRRDKKE
-735 NNKENNDE
+735 NNQENDDE

>member
-1 MQISLFF
+1 
-8 YMRIVVNGIM
+8 
-18 HTVEGFCMKKFIPLF
+18 MKKFIPLF
-33 LSALLAFSCTN
+33 LSALLAFSNMN
-44 VSLLYAEGD
+44 VYLLYAEGD

-80 DLQDHVLSSKVV
+80 DLQDHVLSSRVV

-111 MNRTDDTVVI
+111 MNRTDNTIVI

-133 ALNSTSAPDLTLLS
+133 VLNSTNAPDLTLLS

-179 TLLTGNLSFG
+179 TLLTGNLSFS

-215 GVKIGLFSLINE
+215 GIKIGLFSLIND

-253 EGADYIVAIA
+253 EGTDYIVAIA

-276 VDGINTIIASCDTEA
+276 VDGINTVIAACGTDANTK
-291 SNEIEKEN
+291 IEKED

-305 SGKNGQYLGVLD
+305 CGKNGQYLGVLD
-317 IQKDSYSIDGYQLVE
+317 INKDSYSIDGYQLVE

-355 SQIFDSYGL
+355 SQIFDSYDL

-372 NPYDFTEIDHSS
+372 NPYNFTEINHTT
-384 TELLNNNTA
+384 TELVNNNTA

-442 QSTEEQTEENQEE
+442 QTEENQEE

-463 ATAESEASKR
+463 ATTETEVSKR

-482 TVKKRAIGLISQ
+482 TVKKRAIGLISK

-502 KDSISTQDV
+502 KDNITVQDA
-511 YNVVPNGMGSDGS
+511 YNVVPNGIGSDGS

-551 NNDLEDQLFFS
+551 NNNLEDQLFFS

-570 YRQDYNHVE
+570 YRQDYNHIE
-579 DVYVDA
+579 EVYVDA

-590 TPISNDDLYPVV
+590 IPISNDDLYPVV

-619 GNYQIQYYD
+619 GNYKIQYYD

-634 LSLST
+634 LSLNS

-647 ELKSFKAIASYISEM
+647 ELKSYTAIASYVSEM

-668 KAEIT
+668 KAEVT

-686 TEFTFTGF
+686 TEFTFIGF

-707 EYLLGFITLIIGI
+707 EYLLGFIAFIIGI

-726 INNRREKKE
+726 INSRRDKKE
-735 NNKENNDE
+735 NNQENDDE

>member
-1 MQISLFF
+1 
-8 YMRIVVNGIM
+8 
-18 HTVEGFCMKKFIPLF
+18 MKKFIPLF
-33 LSALLAFSCTN
+33 LSTLLAFSNMN

-80 DLQDHVLSSKVV
+80 DLQDHVLSSRVV
-92 DGEETKEVGGYAR
+92 DGEQTKEVGGYAR

-128 GTSFS
+128 GTAFS
-133 ALNSTSAPDLTLLS
+133 ALNSTNAPDLTLLS

-179 TLLTGNLSFG
+179 TLLTGNLSFS

-215 GVKIGLFSLINE
+215 GIKIGLFSLINE

-253 EGADYIVAIA
+253 EGTDYIVAIA

-276 VDGINTIIASCDTEA
+276 VDGINTVIAACGTDANTK
-291 SNEIEKEN
+291 IEKED

-305 SGKNGQYLGVLD
+305 CGKNGQYLGVLD
-317 IQKDSYSIDGYQLVE
+317 INKDSYSIDGYQLVE

-355 SQIFDSYGL
+355 SQIFDSYDL
-364 SIDDSLAS
+364 SIDDSLAN
-372 NPYDFTEIDHSS
+372 NPYNFTEIDHTT
-384 TELLNNNTA
+384 TELVNNNTA

-442 QSTEEQTEENQEE
+442 QTEENQEE

-463 ATAESEASKR
+463 ATTETEVSKR

-502 KDSISTQDV
+502 KDNITVQDA
-511 YNVVPNGMGSDGS
+511 YNVVPNGIGSDGS
-524 SGESLILVFLKGSD
+524 SGESLILLFLKGSD

-551 NNDLEDQLFFS
+551 NNNLEDQLFFS

-579 DVYVDA
+579 EVYVDA

-590 TPISNDDLYPVV
+590 IPISNDDLYPVV

-634 LSLST
+634 LSLNS
-639 NVLTYKNK
+639 NVLTYKKK
-647 ELKSFKAIASYISEM
+647 ELKSYTAIASYVSEM

-668 KAEIT
+668 KSEVT

-686 TEFTFTGF
+686 TEFTFIGF
-694 FKNTSHIQLVKYF
+694 FKNTSHIQIVKYF
-707 EYLLGFITLIIGI
+707 EYLLGFITFIIGI

-726 INNRREKKE
+726 INSRRDKKE
-735 NNKENNDE
+735 NNQENDDE

>member
-1 MQISLFF
+1 
-8 YMRIVVNGIM
+8 
-18 HTVEGFCMKKFIPLF
+18 MKKFIPLF
-33 LSALLAFSCTN
+33 LSTLLAFSNMN

-80 DLQDHVLSSKVV
+80 DLQDHVLSSRVV

-128 GTSFS
+128 GTAFS
-133 ALNSTSAPDLTLLS
+133 ALNSTNAPDLTLLS
-147 TIGYDAIALGDEEF
+147 AIGYDAIALGDEEF

-179 TLLTGNLSFG
+179 TLLTGNLSFS

-215 GVKIGLFSLINE
+215 GIKIGLFSLINE

-253 EGADYIVAIA
+253 EGTDYIVAIA

-276 VDGINTIIASCDTEA
+276 VDGINTVIAACGTDANTK
-291 SNEIEKEN
+291 IEKED

-305 SGKNGQYLGVLD
+305 CGKNGQYLGVLD
-317 IQKDSYSIDGYQLVE
+317 INKDSYSIDGYQLVE

-355 SQIFDSYGL
+355 SQIFDSYDL
-364 SIDDSLAS
+364 SIDDSLAN
-372 NPYDFTEIDHSS
+372 NPYNFTEIDHTT
-384 TELLNNNTA
+384 TELVNNNTA

-442 QSTEEQTEENQEE
+442 QTEENQEE

-463 ATAESEASKR
+463 ATTETEVSKR

-502 KDSISTQDV
+502 KDNITVQDA
-511 YNVVPNGMGSDGS
+511 YNVVPNGIGSDGS
-524 SGESLILVFLKGSD
+524 SGESLILLFLKGSD

-551 NNDLEDQLFFS
+551 NNNLEDQLFFS

-579 DVYVDA
+579 EVYVDA

-590 TPISNDDLYPVV
+590 IPISNDDLYPVV
-602 TTLTLAKDLL
+602 TTLTLAKDML

-634 LSLST
+634 LSLNS
-639 NVLTYKNK
+639 NVLTYKKK
-647 ELKSFKAIASYISEM
+647 ELKSYTAIASYVSEM

-668 KAEIT
+668 KSEVT

-686 TEFTFTGF
+686 TEFTFIGF
-694 FKNTSHIQLVKYF
+694 FKNTSHIQIVKYF
-707 EYLLGFITLIIGI
+707 EYLLGFITFIIGI

-726 INNRREKKE
+726 INSRRDKKE
-735 NNKENNDE
+735 NNQENDDE

>member
-1 MQISLFF
+1 
-8 YMRIVVNGIM
+8 
-18 HTVEGFCMKKFIPLF
+18 MKKFIPLF
-33 LSALLAFSCTN
+33 LSTLLAFSNMN

-80 DLQDHVLSSKVV
+80 DLQDHVLSSRVV

-111 MNRTDDTVVI
+111 MNRTDDTIVI

-133 ALNSTSAPDLTLLS
+133 ALNSTNAPDLTLLS

-179 TLLTGNLSFG
+179 TLLTGNLSFS

-215 GVKIGLFSLINE
+215 GIKIGLFSLIND

-234 VSLADAVDT
+234 VFLADAVDT

-253 EGADYIVAIA
+253 EGTDYIVAIA

-276 VDGINTIIASCDTEA
+276 VDGINTVIAACGTDANTK
-291 SNEIEKEN
+291 IEKED

-305 SGKNGQYLGVLD
+305 CGKNGQYLGVLD
-317 IQKDSYSIDGYQLVE
+317 INKDSYSIDGYQLVE

-355 SQIFDSYGL
+355 SQIFDSYDL
-364 SIDDSLAS
+364 SIDDSLAN
-372 NPYDFTEIDHSS
+372 NPYNFTEIDHTT
-384 TELLNNNTA
+384 TELVNNNTA

-442 QSTEEQTEENQEE
+442 QTEENQEE

-463 ATAESEASKR
+463 ATTETEVSKR

-502 KDSISTQDV
+502 KDNITVQDA
-511 YNVVPNGMGSDGS
+511 YNVVPNGIGSDGS
-524 SGESLILVFLKGSD
+524 SGESLILLFLKGSD

-551 NNDLEDQLFFS
+551 NNNLEDQLFFS

-579 DVYVDA
+579 EVYVDA

-590 TPISNDDLYPVV
+590 IPISNDDLYPVV
-602 TTLTLAKDLL
+602 TTLTLAKDML

-619 GNYQIQYYD
+619 GKYQIQYYD

-634 LSLST
+634 LSLNS
-639 NVLTYKNK
+639 NVLTYKKK
-647 ELKSFKAIASYISEM
+647 ELKSYTAIASYVSEM

-668 KAEIT
+668 KSEVT

-686 TEFTFTGF
+686 TEFTFIGF
-694 FKNTSHIQLVKYF
+694 FKNTSHIQIVKYF
-707 EYLLGFITLIIGI
+707 EYLLGFITFIIGI

-726 INNRREKKE
+726 INSRRDKKE
-735 NNKENNDE
+735 NNQENDDE

>member
-1 MQISLFF
+1 
-8 YMRIVVNGIM
+8 
-18 HTVEGFCMKKFIPLF
+18 MKKFIPLF
-33 LSALLAFSCTN
+33 LSTLLAFSNMN

-80 DLQDHVLSSKVV
+80 DLQDHVLSSRVV

-111 MNRTDDTVVI
+111 MNRTDNTIVI

-133 ALNSTSAPDLTLLS
+133 VLNSTNAPDLTLLS

-179 TLLTGNLSFG
+179 TLLTGNLSFS

-215 GVKIGLFSLINE
+215 GIKIGLFSLIND

-253 EGADYIVAIA
+253 EGTDYIVAIA

-276 VDGINTIIASCDTEA
+276 VDGINTVIAACGTDANTK
-291 SNEIEKEN
+291 IEKED

-305 SGKNGQYLGVLD
+305 CGKNGQYLGVLD
-317 IQKDSYSIDGYQLVE
+317 INKDSYSIDGYQLVE

-355 SQIFDSYGL
+355 SQIFDSYDL

-372 NPYDFTEIDHSS
+372 NPYNFTEINHTT
-384 TELLNNNTA
+384 TELVNNNTA

-442 QSTEEQTEENQEE
+442 QTEENQEE

-463 ATAESEASKR
+463 ATTETEVSKR

-482 TVKKRAIGLISQ
+482 TVKKRAIGLISK

-502 KDSISTQDV
+502 KDNITVQDA
-511 YNVVPNGMGSDGS
+511 YNVVPNGIGSDGS

-551 NNDLEDQLFFS
+551 NNNLEDQLFFS

-579 DVYVDA
+579 EVYVDA

-590 TPISNDDLYPVV
+590 IPISNDDLYPVV

-619 GNYQIQYYD
+619 GNYKIQYYD

-634 LSLST
+634 LSLNS

-647 ELKSFKAIASYISEM
+647 ELKSYTAIASYVSEM

-668 KAEIT
+668 KSEVT

-686 TEFTFTGF
+686 TEFTFIGF

-707 EYLLGFITLIIGI
+707 EYLLGFIAFIIGI

-726 INNRREKKE
+726 INSRRDKKE
-735 NNKENNDE
+735 NNQENDDE

>member
-1 MQISLFF
+1 
-8 YMRIVVNGIM
+8 
-18 HTVEGFCMKKFIPLF
+18 MKKFIPLF
-33 LSALLAFSCTN
+33 LSTLLAFSNMN

-66 NLIESNSFRILFTS
+66 NLIGSNSFRILFTS
-80 DLQDHVLSSKVV
+80 DLQDHVLSSRVV

-128 GTSFS
+128 GTAFS
-133 ALNSTSAPDLTLLS
+133 ALNSTNAPDLTLLS
-147 TIGYDAIALGDEEF
+147 AIGYDAIALGDEEF

-179 TLLTGNLSFG
+179 TLLTGNLSFS

-215 GVKIGLFSLINE
+215 GIKIGLFSLINE

-253 EGADYIVAIA
+253 EGTDYIVAIA

-276 VDGINTIIASCDTEA
+276 VDGINTVIAACGTDANTK
-291 SNEIEKEN
+291 IEKED

-305 SGKNGQYLGVLD
+305 CGKNGQYLGVLD
-317 IQKDSYSIDGYQLVE
+317 INKDSYSIDGYQLVE
-332 ITTDIEENEDIRNR
+332 VTTDIEENEDIRNR

-355 SQIFDSYGL
+355 SQIFDSYDL
-364 SIDDSLAS
+364 SIDDSLAN
-372 NPYDFTEIDHSS
+372 NPYNFTEIDHTT
-384 TELLNNNTA
+384 TELVNNNTA

-442 QSTEEQTEENQEE
+442 QTEENQEE

-463 ATAESEASKR
+463 ATTETEVSKR

-502 KDSISTQDV
+502 KDNITVQDA
-511 YNVVPNGMGSDGS
+511 YNVVPNGIGSDGS
-524 SGESLILVFLKGSD
+524 SGESLILLFLKGSD

-551 NNDLEDQLFFS
+551 NNNLEDQLFFS

-570 YRQDYNHVE
+570 YRQDYNHIE
-579 DVYVDA
+579 EVYVDA

-590 TPISNDDLYPVV
+590 IPISNDDLYPVV

-619 GNYQIQYYD
+619 GKYQIQYYD

-634 LSLST
+634 LSLNS
-639 NVLTYKNK
+639 NVLTYKKN
-647 ELKSFKAIASYISEM
+647 ELKSYSAIASYVSEM

-668 KAEIT
+668 KAEVT

-686 TEFTFTGF
+686 TEFTFIGF
-694 FKNTSHIQLVKYF
+694 FKNTSHIQIVKYF
-707 EYLLGFITLIIGI
+707 EYLLGFITFIIGI

-726 INNRREKKE
+726 INSRRDKKE
-735 NNKENNDE
+735 NNQENDDE

>member
-1 MQISLFF
+1 
-8 YMRIVVNGIM
+8 
-18 HTVEGFCMKKFIPLF
+18 MKKFIPLF
-33 LSALLAFSCTN
+33 LSTLLAFSNMN

-80 DLQDHVLSSKVV
+80 DLQDHVLSSRVV

-128 GTSFS
+128 GTAFS
-133 ALNSTSAPDLTLLS
+133 ALNSTNAPDLTLLS
-147 TIGYDAIALGDEEF
+147 AIGYDAIALGDEEF

-179 TLLTGNLSFG
+179 TLLTGNLSFS

-215 GVKIGLFSLINE
+215 GIKIGLFSLINE

-253 EGADYIVAIA
+253 EGTDYIVAIA

-276 VDGINTIIASCDTEA
+276 VDGINTVIAACGTDANTK
-291 SNEIEKEN
+291 IEKED

-305 SGKNGQYLGVLD
+305 CGKNGQYLGVLD
-317 IQKDSYSIDGYQLVE
+317 INKDSYSIDGYQLVE

-355 SQIFDSYGL
+355 SQIFDSYDL
-364 SIDDSLAS
+364 SIDDSLAN
-372 NPYDFTEIDHSS
+372 NPYNFTEIDHTT
-384 TELLNNNTA
+384 TELVNNNTA

-442 QSTEEQTEENQEE
+442 QTEENQEE

-463 ATAESEASKR
+463 ATTETEVSKR

-502 KDSISTQDV
+502 KDNITVQDA
-511 YNVVPNGMGSDGS
+511 YNVVPNGIGSDGS
-524 SGESLILVFLKGSD
+524 SGESLILLFLKGSD

-551 NNDLEDQLFFS
+551 NNNLEDQLFFS

-579 DVYVDA
+579 EVYVDA

-590 TPISNDDLYPVV
+590 IPISNDDLYPVV

-634 LSLST
+634 LSLNS
-639 NVLTYKNK
+639 NVLTYKKN
-647 ELKSFKAIASYISEM
+647 ELKSYSAIASYVSEM

-668 KAEIT
+668 KAEVT

-686 TEFTFTGF
+686 TEFTFIGF
-694 FKNTSHIQLVKYF
+694 LKNTSHIQIVKYF
-707 EYLLGFITLIIGI
+707 EYLLGFITFIIGI

-726 INNRREKKE
+726 INSRRDKKE
-735 NNKENNDE
+735 NNQENDDE

>member
-1 MQISLFF
+1 
-8 YMRIVVNGIM
+8 
-18 HTVEGFCMKKFIPLF
+18 MKKFIPLF
-33 LSALLAFSCTN
+33 LSALLAFSNMN
-44 VSLLYAEGD
+44 VYLLYAEGD

-80 DLQDHVLSSKVV
+80 DLQDHVLSSRVV

-111 MNRTDDTVVI
+111 MNRTDNTIVI

-133 ALNSTSAPDLTLLS
+133 VLNSTNAPDLTLLS

-179 TLLTGNLSFG
+179 TLLTGNLSFS

-215 GVKIGLFSLINE
+215 GIKIGLFSLIND

-253 EGADYIVAIA
+253 EGTDYIVAIA

-276 VDGINTIIASCDTEA
+276 VDGINTVIAACGTDANTK
-291 SNEIEKEN
+291 IEKED

-305 SGKNGQYLGVLD
+305 CGKNGQYLGVLD
-317 IQKDSYSIDGYQLVE
+317 INKDSYSIDGYQLVE

-355 SQIFDSYGL
+355 SQIFDSYDL

-372 NPYDFTEIDHSS
+372 NPYNFTEIDHTT
-384 TELLNNNTA
+384 TELVNNNTA

-442 QSTEEQTEENQEE
+442 QTEENQEE

-463 ATAESEASKR
+463 ATTETEVSKR

-482 TVKKRAIGLISQ
+482 TVKKRAIGLISK

-502 KDSISTQDV
+502 KDNITVQDA
-511 YNVVPNGMGSDGS
+511 YNVVPNGIGSDGS

-551 NNDLEDQLFFS
+551 NNNLEDQLFFS

-570 YRQDYNHVE
+570 YRQDYNHIE
-579 DVYVDA
+579 EVYVDA

-590 TPISNDDLYPVV
+590 IPISNDDLYPVV

-619 GNYQIQYYD
+619 GNYKIQYYD

-634 LSLST
+634 LSLNS

-647 ELKSFKAIASYISEM
+647 ELKSYTAIASYVSEM

-668 KAEIT
+668 KAEVT

-686 TEFTFTGF
+686 TEFTFIGF

-707 EYLLGFITLIIGI
+707 EYLLGFIAFIIGI

-726 INNRREKKE
+726 INSRRDKKE
-735 NNKENNDE
+735 NNQENDDE